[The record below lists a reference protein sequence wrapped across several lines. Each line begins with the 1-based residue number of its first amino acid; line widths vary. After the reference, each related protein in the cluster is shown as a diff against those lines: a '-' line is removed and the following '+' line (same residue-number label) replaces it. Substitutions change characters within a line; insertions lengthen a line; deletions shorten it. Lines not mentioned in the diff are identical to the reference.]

1 MKRKKLLICIAV
13 AVLALI
19 IGVYFLIIPQK
30 SSSSVLSDR
39 AKEFMLKQK
48 SSNSKVWRNI
58 VTTNQPKERNQEIRI
73 EKCYV
78 FRVPFVIDHTT
89 MSPDCSVMVS
99 LDGGGQISASRRAV
113 NFLDVAEAPDV
124 VFRKRNEEYKEQEVL
139 SKSGRKYLTFVRTV
153 DGFEQTGFYIMNGQ
167 YVTISLSKA
176 TNEDLSKEFSQILS
190 SLELL

>member
-19 IGVYFLIIPQK
+19 IGGYFLIIPQK

-39 AKEFMLKQK
+39 AKEFMKKQK
-48 SSNSKVWRNI
+48 NSNSKVWRNV

-73 EKCYV
+73 EKCFV

-89 MSPDCSVMVS
+89 MNPECSVMVS
-99 LDGGGQISASRRAV
+99 LDGGGQISASKRHV
-113 NFLDVAEAPDV
+113 DFTEVVEAPDV

-139 SKSGRKYLTFVRTV
+139 SNSGRKYLTYVRMV
-153 DGFEQTGFYIMNGQ
+153 DGFEQTGFYIADGQ
-167 YVTISLSKA
+167 YITISLSKA
-176 TNEDLSKEFSQILS
+176 TNEDLSKEFSQVLS